1 MFRKLRRRGIRPGML
16 LVRGMF
22 LLAALLL
29 LRTAIEKDALILLK
43 HKITD
48 VLSDPATAAFLLG
61 GELPASP
68 APAASTPV
76 PEPPAPV
83 SEPSPSPSPAAGN
96 ASDLLYFGS
105 GTSSSPAPAPTPSP
119 EPSPEPT
126 PEALTYPLDPGSIRM
141 QNGSVYAIDPA
152 SLMAEGLA
160 LPENP
165 KVLIVHTHTCE
176 SYTPDGDDQYI
187 PTEPYRTEDTNYNVV
202 RVGEALD
209 AALTERGITVI
220 HDTAYHDSPSYNGAY
235 NRALETIEA
244 NLAADPDIAVVI
256 DLHRD
261 ALADADGNTYSTS
274 CLVNGRESAQ
284 ILLVSGTD
292 SSGLDHPNWRDNLAF
307 SFYLQAAMNAKY
319 PGLTRPVDIS
329 QYRYNQHATRGSI
342 ILEVGC
348 SGNTLQEALYA
359 AELFADVCADVLQ
372 GKAVY
377 DG

>member
-1 MFRKLRRRGIRPGML
+1 MFHAFRRRGLHPGKIL
-16 LVRGMF
+16 FRA
-22 LLAALLL
+22 AALVTAVLL
-29 LRTAIEKDALILLK
+29 LRAAIREDLFAHLEKKAADF
-43 HKITD
+43 
-48 VLSDPATAAFLLG
+48 LSDPATVSLLLG
-61 GELPASP
+61 GSLPQIAPLPAQSAFPQPTPEPTASP
-68 APAASTPV
+68 EPAQTPPV
-76 PEPPAPV
+76 PSDLLFFAPG
-83 SEPSPSPSPAAGN
+83 SEASPSPSPIP
-96 ASDLLYFGS
+96 
-105 GTSSSPAPAPTPSP
+105 PAVTQAP
-119 EPSPEPT
+119 
-126 PEALTYPLDPGSIRM
+126 LTYGLDADSIRI

-152 SLMAEGLA
+152 ALMDGGLA
-160 LPENP
+160 LPEDP
-165 KVLIVHTHTCE
+165 TVLIVHTHTCE
-176 SYTPDGDDQYI
+176 SYTPDGDDLY
-187 PTEPYRTEDTNYNVV
+187 TESEPYRTEDTNYNVV
-202 RVGEALD
+202 RVGDALE
-209 AALTERGITVI
+209 AALKARGISVI
-220 HDTAYHDSPSYNGAY
+220 HDTAFHDSPSYNGAY
-235 NRALETIEA
+235 GRALETIEK
-244 NLAADPDIAVVI
+244 NLAAHPDIAVVI

-261 ALADADGNTYSTS
+261 ALVDADGNTYSTS

-292 SSGLDHPNWRDNLAF
+292 SSGLDHPHWQENLAF